1 MYFEDC
7 KHVMPCKHMF
17 AIMDHIEHVSWL
29 SFSGKY
35 RQSPYLRLDNT
46 VVNED
51 GIPNQSINDS
61 IRLILKKVSSEK
73 LNTPS

>member
-1 MYFEDC
+1 
-7 KHVMPCKHMF
+7 MF